1 MSVKKLF
8 PYFKLLKPVKWH
20 FIGALLC
27 GLIYGIS
34 SGFGLPFMSHKVF
47 PLIFGDNPPT
57 DKMLFFAVAYLPAV
71 FLIRNTSGF
80 FNAYLI
86 GYCGVSVLEAIRLKV
101 FTKLQSLSLDFFEIH
116 KPGDLLSRTM
126 SDTNQVQTAVVGVS
140 NDLIKQPVTFL
151 GALGS
156 LIYLSIQN
164 SQLIFIFFS
173 IMIVPI
179 VVFPI
184 RFIGRKLY
192 MKALAMQE
200 EMGSVTDL
208 VSENLIAVREVRAFS
223 LEKLQIQSFLNTIR
237 ALFKM
242 QLKVIKYAK
251 ALSPS
256 IEFVSS
262 IGVAIAITYAAKMR
276 IPLEEVIAL
285 IFALYLSYDPI
296 KSFGV
301 INNEFKKGLASLNR
315 IEEIINAPDTVTDRP
330 GAQKIEGVTGQIA
343 FEEVHFSY
351 GEEPVLQG
359 VSCQLDPGKVHA
371 LVGPSGAGK
380 TTFANLIL
388 RLYDVEKGS
397 ITLDGIDLRDIKLD
411 SLRRNIA
418 LVPQDPV
425 LFNDTV
431 YNNIL
436 LSRPDAEKEEV
447 HEAARKAYA
456 HLFIESF
463 EQGYETIVGS
473 RGTRLSGGQ
482 KQRVALARA
491 FLKNAPI
498 LILDEAT
505 SSLDSESEN
514 KIQDALE
521 LLVQG
526 KTVIIIAHRF
536 STIQMAD
543 RILVFDRGRLIASGS
558 HDMLLKTNDLYAN
571 LYSRQY

>member
-1 MSVKKLF
+1 MKKLL
-8 PYFKLLKPVKWH
+8 PYFSLLKPVKWH
-20 FIGALLC
+20 FIGALIC

-47 PLIFGDNPPT
+47 PLIFGDNPPS

-101 FTKLQSLSLDFFEIH
+101 FTKLQSLSLDFFENH

-126 SDTNQVQTAVVGVS
+126 IDTNQVQTAVVGVS

-151 GALGS
+151 GAMGALF
-156 LIYLSIQN
+156 YLSIQN

-173 IMIVPI
+173 LMIVPI

-208 VSENLIAVREVRAFS
+208 VSENLSAVREVRAFS
-223 LEKLQIQSFLNTIR
+223 LENRQIESFLKTIR
-237 ALFKM
+237 SLFKM

-251 ALSPS
+251 SLSPS

-262 IGVAIAITYAAKMR
+262 LGVAIAIIYAAKMR
-276 IPLEEVIAL
+276 ISLEEVIAL

-296 KSFGV
+296 KNIGV
-301 INNEFKKGLASLNR
+301 INNELKKGLASLRR
-315 IEEIINAPDTVTDRP
+315 IEDIINTPDTVIDRP
-330 GAQKIEGVTGQIA
+330 GAQMIEAITGQIS
-343 FEEVHFSY
+343 FEGVNFSY
-351 GEEPVLQG
+351 SEELVLRDI
-359 VSCQLDPGKVHA
+359 SCQLEPGKVHA

-380 TTFANLIL
+380 TTFANLVL
-388 RLYDVEKGS
+388 RLYDIEKGS
-397 ITLDGIDLRDIKLD
+397 ITLDGKDLRDIKIAG
-411 SLRRNIA
+411 LRRNIA

-456 HLFIESF
+456 HLFIDSF
-463 EQGYETIVGS
+463 ERGYDTIVGS

-491 FLKNAPI
+491 FLKDAPI

-505 SSLDSESEN
+505 SSLDMESEN
-514 KIQDALE
+514 KIQQALE
-521 LLVQG
+521 QLVRG

-543 RILVFDRGRLIASGS
+543 RILVFDQGQLIATGS
-558 HDMLLKTNDLYAN
+558 HDILIKTNDLYAN
-571 LYSRQY
+571 LYAR

>member
-57 DKMLFFAVAYLPAV
+57 DKMLFIAVAYLPTV
-71 FLIRNTSGF
+71 FLIRNISGF

-101 FTKLQSLSLDFFEIH
+101 FTKLQSLSLDFFDIH

-126 SDTNQVQTAVVGVS
+126 SDTNQVQTAVVAVS

-208 VSENLIAVREVRAFS
+208 VSENLSAVREVRAFS
-223 LEKLQIQSFLNTIR
+223 LEKVQIQSFLNTIR

-251 ALSPS
+251 SLSPS

-262 IGVAIAITYAAKMR
+262 LGVAIAIIYAAKMR

-296 KSFGV
+296 KNFGV
-301 INNEFKKGLASLNR
+301 INSEIKKGLASLIR
-315 IEEIINAPDTVTDRP
+315 IEEIINTPDTVTDRP
-330 GAQKIEGVTGQIA
+330 GAQMIEVVTGQIA
-343 FEEVHFSY
+343 FEEVHFNY
-351 GEEPVLQG
+351 GQEPVLQA
-359 VSCQLDPGKVHA
+359 VSCQLEPGKVHA

-380 TTFANLIL
+380 STFANLVL
-388 RLYDVEKGS
+388 RLYDVKKGS
-397 ITLDGIDLRDIKLD
+397 ITLDGKDLRDIKLD
-411 SLRRNIA
+411 SLRSNIA

-431 YNNIL
+431 FNNIL
-436 LSRPDAEKEEV
+436 LSRPDAEIEEV
-447 HEAARKAYA
+447 YEAARKAYA

-463 EQGYETIVGS
+463 EKGYATIVGS

-505 SSLDSESEN
+505 SSLDSESES
-514 KIQDALE
+514 KIQEALE

-558 HDMLLKTNDLYAN
+558 HDILLKTNDLYAN